1 MYLCNLRSAITFSE
15 IILIVFLKR
24 IILGKELPF
33 DQQQQQLDRRL
44 QERSHA
50 TLQLFSERC
59 FRLFS
64 IFALDIQLHRIPID
78 SEGPLI
84 EKPRE
89 EWRCELIFDAYVFSR
104 RFYICARYL
113 AAESANRF
121 RRSVNWKTE
130 GITEVQIDFRC
141 PFKLNYT
148 ILWQLQSQARF
159 VNWKAVGR
167 MKVLIDFRCQF
178 KLNYTILWQL
188 QSKAN
193 INATTKKQEI

>member
-24 IILGKELPF
+24 ICKILGKELPF

-59 FRLFS
+59 STFFS

-89 EWRCELIFDAYVFSR
+89 E
-104 RFYICARYL
+104 
-113 AAESANRF
+113 
-121 RRSVNWKTE
+121 
-130 GITEVQIDFRC
+130 
-141 PFKLNYT
+141 
-148 ILWQLQSQARF
+148 
-159 VNWKAVGR
+159 
-167 MKVLIDFRCQF
+167 
-178 KLNYTILWQL
+178 
-188 QSKAN
+188 
-193 INATTKKQEI
+193 